1 MMMVKRMR
9 WMVKPRSVGHPLGS
23 AILPV
28 NLAKR
33 EFTNW

>member
-1 MMMVKRMR
+1 MMIVKSMR
-9 WMVKPRSVGHPLGS
+9 CSVKPSKVGHPLGV
-23 AILPV
+23 AICPM